1 MKLATVNDVANVLK
15 VKKSTLYAWVNQ
27 GAIPSYKLNGLIR
40 FEMDEIEEWVRCS
53 KTMAD
58 KSGTLI
64 ARSNKTHQDIDA
76 IVQNA
81 IDSVRGIGSKTGE
94 KR

>member
-40 FEMDEIEEWVRCS
+40 FEMDEIEE
-53 KTMAD
+53 
-58 KSGTLI
+58 
-64 ARSNKTHQDIDA
+64 
-76 IVQNA
+76 
-81 IDSVRGIGSKTGE
+81 
-94 KR
+94 